1 MRQFRSKARTD
12 PGRLL
17 GPEVLAASFG
27 SLPLR
32 SSECYGWKDLSVSSW
47 RTKVDCFD
55 FELPDLLVSL
65 HHEGPVYKRDGHRW
79 DPSPSVPGQVTFM
92 PPGSSGIFRRGGIL
106 GVTTVNLSIERL
118 ERLLGSRATRDW
130 LSSVRMQFAFV
141 DGFLSS
147 TIAALA
153 NELYSPSE
161 RGSLYADT
169 LADALAIHLVQISS
183 RRAEIVPPRRRLS
196 GPALQRVCD
205 RIEADL
211 GGELSIAE
219 LAREAHLSPY
229 HFSRAFKEAT
239 GLPPH
244 SYLTA
249 RRIEH
254 AKELLATS
262 EMPMSEI
269 ALEVGFSSQA
279 HLTDCFHR
287 LVGVTPREFRRR
299 SSS

>member
-1 MRQFRSKARTD
+1 MRQSRSEARAD
-12 PGRLL
+12 PGLL
-17 GPEVLAASFG
+17 GPEVLAASLG
-27 SLPLR
+27 SPPLR
-32 SSECYGWKDLSVSSW
+32 SSECYGWKDLSVCSW
-47 RTKVDCFD
+47 RAKVDCFD
-55 FELPDLLVSL
+55 LEPPDLLVSL
-65 HHEGPVYKRDGHRW
+65 HQEGPVYKRDGHRW
-79 DPSPSVPGQVTFM
+79 DSSPSVPGQVTFM
-92 PPGSSGIFRRGGIL
+92 PPGSRGAFRRGGFL
-106 GVTTVNLSIERL
+106 GVTTVNLPIRRL
-118 ERLLGSRATRDW
+118 ERLLGSKLAQDW
-130 LSSVRMQFAFV
+130 LSSARMRFAFV

-153 NELYSPSE
+153 NELYLPSE
-161 RGSLYADT
+161 RGALYADT
-169 LADALAIHLVQISS
+169 LADALAIHLVHISAG
-183 RRAEIVPPRRRLS
+183 RAEIAVPRCRLS

-211 GGELSIAE
+211 SGELSIEE
-219 LAREAHLSPY
+219 LAREAHLSPF
-229 HFSRAFKEAT
+229 HFSRAFKAAT

-262 EMPMSEI
+262 EMPMREI
-269 ALEVGFSSQA
+269 ALEVGLSSQA

-299 SSS
+299 S

>member
-1 MRQFRSKARTD
+1 
-12 PGRLL
+12 
-17 GPEVLAASFG
+17 
-27 SLPLR
+27 
-32 SSECYGWKDLSVSSW
+32 
-47 RTKVDCFD
+47 
-55 FELPDLLVSL
+55 
-65 HHEGPVYKRDGHRW
+65 
-79 DPSPSVPGQVTFM
+79 M
-92 PPGSSGIFRRGGIL
+92 PPGSSGAFRRGGFL
-106 GVTTVNLSIERL
+106 GVITVNLSIERL
-118 ERLLGSRATRDW
+118 EDLLGSRVAQDW
-130 LSSVRMQFAFV
+130 LSLARMRFAFV

-161 RGSLYADT
+161 RGALYADT
-169 LADALAIHLVQISS
+169 LADALAVHLVHISS
-183 RRAEIVPPRRRLS
+183 GRAEIALPRCRLS
-196 GPALQRVCD
+196 GPALRRVCD

-229 HFSRAFKEAT
+229 HFSRAFKAAT

-287 LVGVTPREFRRR
+287 LVGVTPRDFRRR
-299 SSS
+299 S

>member
-1 MRQFRSKARTD
+1 MR
-12 PGRLL
+12 
-17 GPEVLAASFG
+17 
-27 SLPLR
+27 
-32 SSECYGWKDLSVSSW
+32 
-47 RTKVDCFD
+47 
-55 FELPDLLVSL
+55 
-65 HHEGPVYKRDGHRW
+65 
-79 DPSPSVPGQVTFM
+79 
-92 PPGSSGIFRRGGIL
+92 
-106 GVTTVNLSIERL
+106 
-118 ERLLGSRATRDW
+118 
-130 LSSVRMQFAFV
+130 FAFV

-169 LADALAIHLVQISS
+169 LADALAVHLVHISS
-183 RRAEIVPPRRRLS
+183 RRAEIALPRCRLS

-205 RIEADL
+205 LIEADV

-229 HFSRAFKEAT
+229 HFSRAFKAAT

-244 SYLTA
+244 GYLTA

-254 AKELLATS
+254 ARELLATS
-262 EMPMSEI
+262 EMALGEI

-279 HLTDCFHR
+279 HFTDCFHR
-287 LVGVTPREFRRR
+287 LVGVTPRDFRRR
-299 SSS
+299 R

>member
-1 MRQFRSKARTD
+1 MGENRSEARPD
-12 PGRLL
+12 PGRLR
-17 GPEVLAASFG
+17 GPEVLAASLG
-27 SLPLR
+27 SPPLR
-32 SSECYGWKDLSVSSW
+32 SSERYGWKHLSVCSW
-47 RTKVDCFD
+47 RANVDCFD
-55 FELPDLLVSL
+55 LKPPDLLISL
-65 HHEGPVYKRDGHRW
+65 HQEGPVYKRDGNSW
-79 DPSPSVPGQVTFM
+79 NPSPSVPGQVTFM
-92 PPGSSGIFRRGGIL
+92 PPGSSGVFRRGGFL

-118 ERLLGSRATRDW
+118 EELIGSRAAHDW
-130 LSSVRMQFAFV
+130 VASAQMRFAFV

-153 NELYSPSE
+153 NELCSPSE

-169 LADALAIHLVQISS
+169 LADALAIHLVHISS
-183 RRAEIVPPRRRLS
+183 RRAEIMLPQCRLS
-196 GPALQRVCD
+196 GPALQRVCG

-229 HFSRAFKEAT
+229 HFSRAFKAAT

-299 SSS
+299 S

>member
-1 MRQFRSKARTD
+1 MRQRRSEARAD
-12 PGRLL
+12 PGGLH
-17 GPEVLAASFG
+17 GPEVLAASLG
-27 SLPLR
+27 SPPLR
-32 SSECYGWKDLSVSSW
+32 SSERYEWKDLSVCSW
-47 RTKVDCFD
+47 RTNVDCFD
-55 FELPDLLVSL
+55 LASPDLLVSL
-65 HHEGPVYKRDGHRW
+65 HQEGPVYRRDGQRW

-92 PPGSSGIFRRGGIL
+92 PPGSSGAFRRGGL
-106 GVTTVNLSIERL
+106 LSVTTVNLSIKRL
-118 ERLLGSRATRDW
+118 EGLLGSRAAHDW
-130 LSSVRMQFAFV
+130 LSSAPMRFAFV

-161 RGSLYADT
+161 RGSFYADT
-169 LADALAIHLVQISS
+169 LADALTIHLVHSSS
-183 RRAEIVPPRRRLS
+183 RRAEIVLPRCRLS
-196 GPALQRVCD
+196 GPALQRVYD

-244 SYLTA
+244 GYLTA

-262 EMPMSEI
+262 EMPLSEI
-269 ALEVGFSSQA
+269 ALEVGFCSQA

-287 LVGVTPREFRRR
+287 LVGVAPREFRRR
-299 SSS
+299 RSS